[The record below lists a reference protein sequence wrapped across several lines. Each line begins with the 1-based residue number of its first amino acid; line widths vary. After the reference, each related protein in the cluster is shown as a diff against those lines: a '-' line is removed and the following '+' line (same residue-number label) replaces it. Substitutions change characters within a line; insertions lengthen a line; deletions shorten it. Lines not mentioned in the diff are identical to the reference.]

1 MRFGF
6 QNLPWVTRKIDKVSR
21 SFIKFFIM
29 YLLYL
34 YSILTRRVRGSYELA
49 ALEERQKNLMD

>member
-1 MRFGF
+1 
-6 QNLPWVTRKIDKVSR
+6 
-21 SFIKFFIM
+21 M